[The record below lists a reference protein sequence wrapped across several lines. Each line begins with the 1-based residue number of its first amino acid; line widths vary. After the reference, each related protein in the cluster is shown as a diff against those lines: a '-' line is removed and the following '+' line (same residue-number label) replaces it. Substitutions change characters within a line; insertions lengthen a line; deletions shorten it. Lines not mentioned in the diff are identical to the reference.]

1 MCEAERG
8 IWRLWVLVLWLC
20 HTGFRA
26 PVVLWA
32 TTAEVSPKGGTFWG
46 PLKNAKEEELW
57 AAPVRCVLLWVI
69 FVFILTLRYPTG
81 RSRLV
86 WW

>member
-1 MCEAERG
+1 MEAVG
-8 IWRLWVLVLWLC
+8 IGAVAVPHRIDLGLLWCCGPPQLRSHL
-20 HTGFRA
+20 
-26 PVVLWA
+26 
-32 TTAEVSPKGGTFWG
+32 KGRTFWG
-46 PLKNAKEEELW
+46 PLKKAKEEELW